1 MLKQIALAGFVSFTV
16 AAFPVVSKALTV
28 QEVPNSRQVNGGW
41 VTDMADMLSPATE
54 AQLNQIISDLE
65 AKNSSEIA
73 VVTVPETAPSATP
86 KEFATAL
93 FNYWGIGKKGRD
105 NGVLLL
111 ISQRERRVEIETG
124 YSIESILS
132 DARVGNL
139 IQQQIAPRFKQGDFN
154 GGTLAGTQALVVEL
168 SAYQPPTPAGV
179 PTPPVSIPATPASVP
194 TPPVSIPAAP
204 ASVPTTTASVIGV
217 VYPLAGVGGVLVLI
231 IGTVA
236 YVRRP
241 RSGILL
247 EPTGRSRIE
256 GDSGDTHPWHCA
268 TCKKRM
274 QKLDAIALQP
284 YLSQS
289 EQVAQKLS
297 SIRFEG
303 WQCLKCYPQLTGQ
316 TIHICAYILDSQ
328 QFNTCLTCQELTVTQ
343 TIKAILEQ
351 PTWNTEGKQLVAKE
365 CHCCSYNEEVKETLP
380 CLTPSRH
387 TVFIEP
393 TGRSRVIGSTRPT
406 HCADCRYPMQQMDWN
421 ILQFHLRKPERAAQK
436 LGSVKF
442 IGWQCPNGCQQTS
455 SPGIHIRAYI
465 LNSRQ
470 FSTCPTC
477 HELTVQCTSQVTR
490 SATEYS
496 QGIRLF
502 THNCHCCSYQRQ
514 IETKIPR
521 LAPRPSSTQTNS
533 VRRSSTSWISNSS
546 TSSSDTSSSS
556 CSYDSGSSYSSSSS
570 DFGGGSSDGGGAG
583 GSW

>member
-1 MLKQIALAGFVSFTV
+1 MIAPITVFELRSLMLKQIALAGFVSFTV

-41 VTDMADMLSPATE
+41 VTDMAQMLSPATE

-86 KEFATAL
+86 KAFATAL
-93 FNYWGIGKKGRD
+93 FNYWGIGKKGQD

-111 ISQRERRVEIETG
+111 ISQGDRRVEIETG
-124 YSIESILS
+124 YGIESILP
-132 DARVGNL
+132 DARVRNI
-139 IQQQIAPRFKQGDFN
+139 IQSEIAPRFKQGDFN
-154 GGTLAGTQALVVEL
+154 SGTLAGTQALVVDL
-168 SAYQPPTPAGV
+168 RAYQPPVT
-179 PTPPVSIPATPASVP
+179 ASVP
-194 TPPVSIPAAP
+194 TAPVSIPAAP
-204 ASVPTTTASVIGV
+204 ASVSTTTASILGVI
-217 VYPLAGVGGVLVLI
+217 YPLASVGGVLVLI

-236 YVRRP
+236 YVRRS
-241 RSGILL
+241 RSRILL
-247 EPTGRSRIE
+247 EPAGRSRIE

-284 YLSQS
+284 YLSQA
-289 EQVAQKLS
+289 EQVAQKLG

-328 QFNTCLTCQELTVTQ
+328 QFSTCLTCQELTVTQ

-351 PTWNTEGKQLVAKE
+351 PTWNREGKQLVAKE
-365 CHCCSYNEEVKETLP
+365 CHCCSYNEEVKEMLP

-421 ILQFHLRKPERAAQK
+421 ILQFHLRKPERAAQN

-455 SPGIHIRAYI
+455 SSGIHIRAYI

-477 HELTVQCTSQVTR
+477 HELTVQCTSQVSR

-521 LAPRPSSTQTNS
+521 LPPRPSSTQRNS
-533 VRRSSTSWISNSS
+533 VRRSSTSWISNISS
-546 TSSSDTSSSS
+546 TSSSDTSSYSS
-556 CSYDSGSSYSSSSS
+556 SDTSSSSS
-570 DFGGGSSDGGGAG
+570 DFGGGSSGGGG
-583 GSW
+583 GGGDW